1 MVLIPFTPFEIRV
14 PVVPKPTVEST
25 VNKSELTGASSII
38 LVFPGIVKI
47 PCIAVL
53 SSYPTNKLSL

>member
-25 VNKSELTGASSII
+25 VSKSELTGASSII